1 MKADASSDA
10 EANEEPEEVT
20 DTVGLRR
27 AYSSPNRLYRNRDT
41 LYVAGTIDFSDVT
54 DDWIK
59 IPFQQVPNIHR
70 FKVADQY
77 LSSTEGQ
84 GIKRLV
90 GHSLGAVTAAE
101 LGRQRN
107 IPVTQY
113 GAPVF
118 DPIPRN
124 PFHRPDRTACRFDP
138 VAIMDFGA
146 RKVDCIGRANQHN
159 YSGLEN
165 FRKHSYFRP
174 FSFF

>member
-1 MKADASSDA
+1 MQVTAGSESD
-10 EANEEPEEVT
+10 EEGEVT
-20 DTVGLRR
+20 DTIGLQR
-27 AYSSPNRLYRNRDT
+27 AYSSANRLYRNRDT
-41 LYVAGTIDFSDVT
+41 LFVAGTIDLSDVT

-59 IPFQQVPNIHR
+59 IPFHQVPNIHR
-70 FKVADQY
+70 FKVADKY
-77 LSSTEGQ
+77 LNSTEGQ

-113 GAPVF
+113 VSPTF

-138 VAIMDFGA
+138 VASLDFGT
-146 RKVDCIGRANQHN
+146 RKVDCIGRVNQHN

-165 FRKHSYFRP
+165 FRKPNFFRP
-174 FSFF
+174 FSFFSG